1 MPQTETKNN
10 LLVTVEVMLPSAI
23 GVVGADRLGRGG
35 LTGYGGTD
43 MLLKGLT
50 GYGGLTGYW
59 GTDRLWGSD
68 RL

>member
-43 MLLKGLT
+43 KIWHFKTCDGRTVKSKYRREYLP
-50 GYGGLTGYW
+50 
-59 GTDRLWGSD
+59 
-68 RL
+68 